1 MKRLVRIGVAVA
13 LSCSFFAAC
22 AHSNPQALGGP
33 PLESTRLERL
43 TVLTY
48 NILHGLEVR
57 GWSVGLESDEEQ
69 RIRFD
74 LQARQLAQA
83 QPDVMLLQEVNPLPE
98 KAQAFVAALKAVGLE
113 YTEVHQADACGIRL
127 FGLRLI
133 PGLNNG
139 MAVLAKAPLR
149 LRKVTGLKLS
159 GGIGGCGDL
168 FGLQFGELR
177 YALIAEIDNP
187 ITGNTFL
194 AVSLHLHSGIERT
207 AYFIQRVTEAEEQGR
222 IGREAVQDFV
232 AALEQDQNRRL
243 GEIRV
248 LVAELQRL
256 LAKERHLGV
265 VLGGDFNF
273 EPNSPEYRELQAAG
287 LRDTHMI
294 AGPGID
300 LYSYDPQQNAVVRQE
315 ELSIPPSLRQAL
327 TNLPE
332 AEQQRIVEDYRN
344 GMGQARRIDYLFHMG
359 GIPQPK
365 ACLRQAL
372 FGEPTALSAQPGS
385 DHYGVLNTYVFDP
398 LQC

>member
-1 MKRLVRIGVAVA
+1 MKRLVHIGVAVA
-13 LSCSFFAAC
+13 LCCSFLAAC
-22 AHSNPQALGGP
+22 AHPTRHALGDP
-33 PLESTRLERL
+33 ALESTRLERL

-57 GWSVGLESDEEQ
+57 GWSVGLESDEDQ

-98 KAQAFVAALKAVGLE
+98 KVQAFVAALKAVGLE

-149 LRKVTGLKLS
+149 IRKLKGLKLS
-159 GGIGGCGDL
+159 GGIGGCGEY

-187 ITGNTFL
+187 ITGNKFL
-194 AVSLHLHSGIERT
+194 AVSLHLHAGIART
-207 AYFIQRVTEAEEQGR
+207 DYFIQRVTEAQQQGR
-222 IGREAVQDFV
+222 IGREAMQGFV
-232 AALEQDQNRRL
+232 SALEQNQSRRL

-256 LAKERHLGV
+256 LAEERDLGV
-265 VLGGDFNF
+265 ILGGDFNF
-273 EPNSPEYRELQAAG
+273 EPGSREYRELMAAG

-294 AGPGID
+294 ASPGID
-300 LYSYDPQQNAVVRQE
+300 LYSYDPQQNAVVRQK
-315 ELSIPPSLRQAL
+315 ELTIPPSLRQAL
-327 TNLPE
+327 ENLPE
-332 AEQQRIVEDYRN
+332 PEQQRIIEDFRS

-359 GIPQPK
+359 QLPKPK

-385 DHYGVLNTYVFDP
+385 DHYGVLNTYVLDP
-398 LQC
+398 SQC